1 LEIFTMSENK
11 QRRAAGLMLAAV
23 GGLALVACGTTR
35 LHAGGADTRST
46 PMPSN
51 GGVLT
56 GQTALQGDFSTDAPG
71 VTRRITVAD
80 LPPPHATPS
89 VDNGAPM
96 IPRPDGAMPKVPAG
110 FAVEEFATGLNNPR
124 NIVTAPNGDIFVV
137 ESGPNRVRV
146 LRDTHGTGKPD
157 VNEIFC
163 EGLKQP
169 FGLAFYP
176 LGPDPKWVYVGNTDS
191 VVRFP
196 YHNGDLKATGPGETI
211 VDDISG
217 GGRLRGGGH
226 WTRDVV
232 FSKGGDKMFVS
243 VGSRSNVMEDPTKV
257 DDEQRRA
264 RIFEFNPDGSDE
276 QVYATGIRN
285 AVGLAVDPST
295 GQLWCSVNE
304 RDGLGDNLV
313 PDYIT
318 HVTPGGFYGWPWFYM
333 GDHPDVR
340 AAGTPPAGA
349 DQRVIVPDV
358 LLQSHSASLK
368 MAFYTARQFPKSYDG
383 GAFAAEHGSWN
394 RARRTGYKVIF
405 VPLKKGQAVG
415 TYSDFLT
422 GFVTDDGHVWGRP
435 VGVTVAKDG
444 SLLVSD
450 DGSNTVWRVHTVK

>member
-318 HVTPGGFYGWPWFYM
+318 HVTPGGFIWAITPMSG
-333 GDHPDVR
+333 
-340 AAGTPPAGA
+340 PPARPPPGPIS
-349 DQRVIVPDV
+349 VSSSPTC
-358 LLQSHSASLK
+358 SCSLTRRRSRWRSTRPGSSPRATTAARLPPS
-368 MAFYTARQFPKSYDG
+368 MAPGTAPAGPATKS
-383 GAFAAEHGSWN
+383 SLSRSR
-394 RARRTGYKVIF
+394 RARPSARTRI
-405 VPLKKGQAVG
+405 
-415 TYSDFLT
+415 S
-422 GFVTDDGHVWGRP
+422 
-435 VGVTVAKDG
+435 
-444 SLLVSD
+444 
-450 DGSNTVWRVHTVK
+450 